1 LRIKYVFSL
10 QLLLFPVFLSDIL
23 DDNNLEV
30 FTFAQAERV
39 SGVPPIEK
47 SSPKPPEQLDL
58 EAQLNALSGE
68 TPTDQKP
75 PAFGS
80 ANSKT
85 SASSATNSNK
95 AGVATKLFA
104 SGNNTSS
111 NSNKLPASSTS
122 GKPPSTTIPTVSSA
136 KPYAVNNKSLTAVNT
151 SGKTV
156 PNSTSIPTPGSNSSN
171 GPAGGASI
179 ASKQTAGAQSLA
191 ASMPLLNAGS
201 SPSSSKTPTA
211 VAAAAAQQQ
220 QRIGTAGPAARKK
233 GEERVFLF
241 VLFGFKISEATHLY
255 IYFKRV
261 AEWRKC
267 KGKKLVSKKL

>member
-1 LRIKYVFSL
+1 VRIRYIFSL
-10 QLLLFPVFLSDIL
+10 QLLLFPVFHSDIL
-23 DDNNLEV
+23 DGNNLEV
-30 FTFAQAERV
+30 YTVAQAERV
-39 SGVPPIEK
+39 VGGPPVEK

-68 TPTDQKP
+68 TPPTNQKP

-104 SGNNTSS
+104 SANNTS
-111 NSNKLPASSTS
+111 NSSKLPTSSTG

-136 KPYAVNNKSLTAVNT
+136 KPYAVNNKPLTAVNN
-151 SGKTV
+151 KAV
-156 PNSTSIPTPGSNSSN
+156 PNSTSIPTAGSSN

-191 ASMPLLNAGS
+191 ASTPLLNAGS

-211 VAAAAAQQQ
+211 VAAAAAAQQQ

-233 GEERVFLF
+233 GEEQVFFFFL
-241 VLFGFKISEATHLY
+241 SQ
-255 IYFKRV
+255 KRTRIRFLNIV
-261 AEWRKC
+261 
-267 KGKKLVSKKL
+267 GNTF